1 MKKSSLSKSR
11 FDYEKV
17 LRTKSKYK
25 PPYEDRAVK
34 CKTLNNL
41 QIVVLIVF
49 SSTGA
54 VLFYRKGDNPASVIR
69 KGNDPG
75 LDAVSKRSSISL
87 ADFGFSDGAIIV
99 SAPDTK
105 DLIIR
110 NTDEDD
116 DMAAKDIGAVVFYG
130 RPSGKKIHVRV
141 VCNRGSNGTCE
152 QFSVESL
159 DELWMLRAV
168 VEPILVSWKLRFS
181 WPNFLELIYGV
192 TIIIKDDSSK
202 SGD

>member
-1 MKKSSLSKSR
+1 MKKSSISKCR

-25 PPYEDRAVK
+25 PPYADGAVK
-34 CKTLNNL
+34 FKTLNDL
-41 QIVVLIVF
+41 QTVIMIVF
-49 SSTGA
+49 SSIGA
-54 VLFYRKGDNPASVIR
+54 VLYYRKGDNPASVIR

-75 LDAVSKRSSISL
+75 LDAVSKRSSVSV

-105 DLIIR
+105 DLVIR

-152 QFSVESL
+152 QFPVESL

-168 VEPILVSWKLRFS
+168 VEPILVCWKFRFS
-181 WPNFLELIYGV
+181 WPKFVEVIYGCTV
-192 TIIIKDDSSK
+192 IIKDGSLK